1 MTSEPTEL
9 AAAIVGALDDPALDQ
24 LADLLAA
31 RLAARIKTDE
41 QPSAEWLDAAGA
53 AAHLGLTR
61 HALHKL
67 TAARAI
73 PFEQEAPGCKLW
85 FQRTDLDHWRRNG
98 GVRGHG
104 VSSNA
109 IAGTPAAPAGGL
121 GGNGRR

>member
-1 MTSEPTEL
+1 MTREPTDL
-9 AAAIVGALDDPALDQ
+9 AAAIVGALDDPALDR

-31 RLAARIKTDE
+31 RLAARIKTDD
-41 QPSAEWLDAAGA
+41 QTSAEWLDVAGA

-73 PFEQEAPGCKLW
+73 PFEQDAPGCKLW
-85 FQRTDLDHWRRNG
+85 FRRTDLDHWRRGG
-98 GVRGHG
+98 GVRGHAVRANG
-104 VSSNA
+104 P
-109 IAGTPAAPAGGL
+109 AGTAAAAVGG